1 MGPQKQGLALGLL
14 LRAGP
19 HRGPASLCPSFSTF
33 QSSCCSQELCRGGDR
48 QEPHLQRPHCVEEE
62 PSAGWEPLLESLP
75 IQSPGRGAGGEP
87 TPCWAPP
94 LGQQRPRAIRRGCPP
109 AAWVSC
115 GHWDTQR
122 PVPTAFNRGIPSV
135 PKLTPRKWSGDQ
147 AQPHAHTEM
156 RATDNYHNVS
166 PNRAT
171 GWAVTPTP
179 WRGTG
184 SK

>member
-1 MGPQKQGLALGLL
+1 MGA
-14 LRAGP
+14 
-19 HRGPASLCPSFSTF
+19 
-33 QSSCCSQELCRGGDR
+33 
-48 QEPHLQRPHCVEEE
+48 
-62 PSAGWEPLLESLP
+62 
-75 IQSPGRGAGGEP
+75 SPGVPPNPEPGAGCGGRANTLPGSTSGVAEASGQPERVPSSGLGELW
-87 TPCWAPP
+87 T
-94 LGQQRPRAIRRGCPP
+94 LGH
-109 AAWVSC
+109 SES
-115 GHWDTQR
+115 
-122 PVPTAFNRGIPSV
+122 VPTAFNRGIPSV